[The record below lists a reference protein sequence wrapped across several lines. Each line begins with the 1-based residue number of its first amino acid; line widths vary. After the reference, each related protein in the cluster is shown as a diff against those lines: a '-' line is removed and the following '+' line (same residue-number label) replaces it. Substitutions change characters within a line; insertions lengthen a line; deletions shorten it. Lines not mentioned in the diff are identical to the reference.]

1 MLYNVL
7 EMLGNV
13 VTLKTVKGDEI
24 IAKLIGFDEETD
36 TLTLEYP
43 KIVVVAGDTVALAP
57 FALTARADL
66 IITEGK
72 QFLAV
77 MESLKSTVSDY
88 NALIEEQKKLESL
101 QDTDVEEEFNID
113 ELDETFNLDEYE
125 EIVEEGESEKG

>member
-1 MLYNVL
+1 MLYNITDL
-7 EMLGNV
+7 LGKV

-24 IAKLIGFDEETD
+24 IAELIGFDKDTD

-57 FALTARADL
+57 FALTARADM

-77 MESLKSTVSDY
+77 MESLESTVKDY
-88 NALIEEQKKLESL
+88 TDLINEQKLREN
-101 QDTDVEEEFNID
+101 DTE
-113 ELDETFNLDEYE
+113 
-125 EIVEEGESEKG
+125 

>member
-1 MLYNVL
+1 MLYNIAEL
-7 EMLGNV
+7 LGKV

-24 IAKLIGFDEETD
+24 IAELIGFDAETD

-57 FALTARADL
+57 FALTAKADM

-77 MESLKSTVSDY
+77 MESLESTVKDY
-88 NALIEEQKKLESL
+88 TDLINEQKLR
-101 QDTDVEEEFNID
+101 D
-113 ELDETFNLDEYE
+113 EAE
-125 EIVEEGESEKG
+125 

>member
-1 MLYNVL
+1 MLYNAT

-36 TLTLEYP
+36 TMTLEYP

-57 FALTARADL
+57 FALTSKAKL

-77 MESLKSTVSDY
+77 METLPSTINDY
-88 NALIEEQKKLESL
+88 NDLIAEQIKLEES
-101 QDTDVEEEFNID
+101 TEIEKTEEA
-113 ELDETFNLDEYE
+113 
-125 EIVEEGESEKG
+125 

>member
-1 MLYNVL
+1 MLYNIPDL
-7 EMLGNV
+7 LGKV

-24 IAKLIGFDEETD
+24 IAKLIGFDKDTD

-57 FALTARADL
+57 FALTARADM

-77 MESLKSTVSDY
+77 MESLASTVIDY
-88 NALIEEQKKLESL
+88 NELIVEQKQLEAESL
-101 QDTDVEEEFNID
+101 EED
-113 ELDETFNLDEYE
+113 E
-125 EIVEEGESEKG
+125 